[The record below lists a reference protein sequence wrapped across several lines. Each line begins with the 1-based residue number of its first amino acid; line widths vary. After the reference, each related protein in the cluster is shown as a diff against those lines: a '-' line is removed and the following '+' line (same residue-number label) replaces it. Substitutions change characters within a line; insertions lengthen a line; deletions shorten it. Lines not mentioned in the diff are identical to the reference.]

1 MRLPL
6 LDRDEPE
13 FPDPRWALS
22 EPDGLLAVGGNLA
35 ETTLLQAYDRGIFPW
50 YQTPDPILWW
60 SPSIR
65 CVIEPAQFH
74 CSKSL
79 RKVLRRNDY
88 SVTTNRA
95 FERVIAHCSDPR
107 DAAGGTWISADII
120 QAYTALHHAGGAHS
134 VEVWR
139 DDDLIGGVY
148 GVAVGAVFCGES
160 MFSRGDHGSK
170 IALAHLCRWGMDAGL
185 DLLDCQLVNPHL
197 LTLGASAIDRSLF
210 LQRLQLAHHSPPD
223 WSCFGNVEV
232 PGAMRFTW

>member
-95 FERVIAHCSDPR
+95 FE
-107 DAAGGTWISADII
+107 
-120 QAYTALHHAGGAHS
+120 
-134 VEVWR
+134 
-139 DDDLIGGVY
+139 
-148 GVAVGAVFCGES
+148 
-160 MFSRGDHGSK
+160 
-170 IALAHLCRWGMDAGL
+170 
-185 DLLDCQLVNPHL
+185 
-197 LTLGASAIDRSLF
+197 
-210 LQRLQLAHHSPPD
+210 
-223 WSCFGNVEV
+223 
-232 PGAMRFTW
+232 